1 MRARLLRDRILQGI
15 DCGQKLQDRV
25 LRYRSLR
32 NMTLRVSILRVSI
45 LRVIILRVN
54 ILRVSIL
61 RVSILRV
68 NTLQVNILQVS
79 ILRDRNCEFFSMG
92 HKLQDKVLRDRSLR
106 VSISEGRNCGS

>member
-1 MRARLLRDRILQGI
+1 MKLQDNTLRARFLRDRILQGI

-45 LRVIILRVN
+45 LRV
-54 ILRVSIL
+54 
-61 RVSILRV
+61 SILRV

-79 ILRDRNCEFFSMG
+79 ILRDRNYEFFSMG